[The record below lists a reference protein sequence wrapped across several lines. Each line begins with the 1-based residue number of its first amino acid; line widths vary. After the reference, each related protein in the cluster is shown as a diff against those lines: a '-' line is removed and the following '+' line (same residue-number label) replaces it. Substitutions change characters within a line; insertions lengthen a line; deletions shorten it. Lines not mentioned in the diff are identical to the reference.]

1 MKQNSGG
8 PLRAIGRLKIN
19 FWIALLLCILCVGV
33 TYGVASSRSRAAFGS
48 EENYAQAMKYLEIKN
63 TIDDYYIGEV
73 DEETISS
80 AAFSAMVNSLG
91 DVWSSYMSPTEYQ
104 TYQLYS
110 SNQFIGLGVS
120 ITKDSDTGGFEI
132 TGLTEGS
139 PAENAGLQR
148 GDIILSV
155 DGEDVT
161 GMTISDARSLIT
173 SHIDESVTLLIDR
186 NGSQT
191 EYTVDCR
198 LIYDN
203 PVSYEMINGNVG
215 YIKISNFESGAAD
228 GAIAAIESLLG
239 SGAQYFVFDVRTN
252 PGGLLSELTTLL
264 DYLLPGVDIFVSVD
278 KSGEETVITSNNVC
292 LDMDMCVLVNADS
305 YSAAEFFAA
314 ALQEYGWATIVGEHT
329 TGKGRSQQTFELSD
343 GSALHLSTAKYL
355 TPNRVD
361 LSEQGGV
368 APDIEVAL
376 TGNADSQLDA
386 AVSQLLYG

>member
-1 MKQNSGG
+1 MKQNGG
-8 PLRAIGRLKIN
+8 LLRAIGRLRIN
-19 FWIALLLCILCVGV
+19 FWLAMLLCVLCVGV
-33 TYGVASSRSRAAFGS
+33 TYGAASSNARNAFGS
-48 EENYAQAMKYLEIKN
+48 DENYAQAMKYLEVKN
-63 TIDDYYIGEV
+63 TIDDYYIGTV
-73 DEETISS
+73 DEEAVSA
-80 AAFSAMVNSLG
+80 AAFSAMVDSLG
-91 DVWSSYMSPTEYQ
+91 DVWSSYMSPSEYQ

-120 ITKDSDTGGFEI
+120 IAKDADTGGFEI

-139 PAENAGLQR
+139 PAENAGLAR
-148 GDIILSV
+148 GDIILTV

-173 SHIDESVTLLIDR
+173 SHIDESVDLTVER
-186 NGSQT
+186 NGSPVD
-191 EYTVDCR
+191 YTVDCR
-198 LIYDN
+198 LIYDD

-215 YIKISNFESGAAD
+215 YIRIANFESGAAQSS
-228 GAIAAIESLLG
+228 ISAIESLLTA
-239 SGAQYFVFDVRTN
+239 GAEYFVFDVRTN

-278 KSGEETVITSNNVC
+278 KSGEETVVTSNNVC

-355 TPNRVD
+355 TPKRVD

-376 TGNADSQLDA
+376 SGNTDSQLDA

>member
-1 MKQNSGG
+1 MKQNGG
-8 PLRAIGRLKIN
+8 LLRAIGRLRIN
-19 FWIALLLCILCVGV
+19 FWIAMLLCVLCVGV
-33 TYGVASSRSRAAFGS
+33 TYGVASSNARNAFGS
-48 EENYAQAMKYLEIKN
+48 DENYAQAMKYLEVKN
-63 TIDDYYIGEV
+63 TIDDYYIGTV
-73 DEETISS
+73 DEEAVSA
-80 AAFSAMVNSLG
+80 AAFSAMVDSLG
-91 DVWSSYMSPTEYQ
+91 DVWSSYMSPSEYQ

-120 ITKDSDTGGFEI
+120 IAKDSDTGGFEI

-139 PAENAGLQR
+139 PAENAGLAR
-148 GDIILSV
+148 GDIILTV

-173 SHIDESVTLLIDR
+173 SHIDESVDLTVER
-186 NGSQT
+186 NGSPVD
-191 EYTVDCR
+191 YTVDCR
-198 LIYDN
+198 LIYDD

-215 YIKISNFESGAAD
+215 YIRIANFESGAAQSS
-228 GAIAAIESLLG
+228 ISAIESLLTA
-239 SGAQYFVFDVRTN
+239 GAEYFVFDVRTN

-278 KSGEETVITSNNVC
+278 KSGEETVVTSNNVC
-292 LDMDMCVLVNADS
+292 LDMHMCVLVNADS

-355 TPNRVD
+355 TPKRVD

-376 TGNADSQLDA
+376 SGNTDSQLDA

>member
-1 MKQNSGG
+1 MKQNGG
-8 PLRAIGRLKIN
+8 LLRAIGRLRIN
-19 FWIALLLCILCVGV
+19 FWIAMLLCVLSVGV
-33 TYGVASSRSRAAFGS
+33 TYGVASSNARNAFGS
-48 EENYAQAMKYLEIKN
+48 DENYAQAMKYLEVKN
-63 TIDDYYIGEV
+63 TIDDYYIGTV
-73 DEETISS
+73 DEEAVSA
-80 AAFSAMVNSLG
+80 AAFSAMVDSLG
-91 DVWSSYMSPTEYQ
+91 DVWSSYMSPSEYQ

-120 ITKDSDTGGFEI
+120 ITKDADTGGFEI

-139 PAENAGLQR
+139 PAENAGLAR
-148 GDIILSV
+148 GDIILTV

-173 SHIDESVTLLIDR
+173 SHIDESVDLTVER
-186 NGSQT
+186 NGSPVD
-191 EYTVDCR
+191 YTVDCR
-198 LIYDN
+198 LIYDD

-215 YIKISNFESGAAD
+215 YIRIANFESGAAQSS
-228 GAIAAIESLLG
+228 ISAIESLLTA
-239 SGAQYFVFDVRTN
+239 GAEYFVFDVRTN

-278 KSGEETVITSNNVC
+278 KSGEETVVTSNNVC

-355 TPNRVD
+355 TPKRVD

-376 TGNADSQLDA
+376 SGNTDSQLDA

>member
-120 ITKDSDTGGFEI
+120 IAKDSETGGFEI

-155 DGEDVT
+155 GGEDVT

-376 TGNADSQLDA
+376 TGNTDSQLDA

>member
-314 ALQEYGWATIVGEHT
+314 ALQEYGWATVVGEHT

-376 TGNADSQLDA
+376 TGNTDSQLDA

>member
-376 TGNADSQLDA
+376 TGNTDSQLDA

>member
-361 LSEQGGV
+361 LSVQGGV

-376 TGNADSQLDA
+376 TGNTDSQLDA

>member
-91 DVWSSYMSPTEYQ
+91 DVWSSYMSATEYQ

-252 PGGLLSELTTLL
+252 PGALLSELTTLL

-278 KSGEETVITSNNVC
+278 KSGEETVVTSNNVC

-376 TGNADSQLDA
+376 TGNTDSQLDA

>member
-228 GAIAAIESLLG
+228 GAIAEIESLLG

-376 TGNADSQLDA
+376 TGNTDSQLDA

>member
-73 DEETISS
+73 DEGTISS

-120 ITKDSDTGGFEI
+120 IAKDSDTGGFEI

-368 APDIEVAL
+368 APDIEVSL
-376 TGNADSQLDA
+376 TGNTDSQLDA

>member
-120 ITKDSDTGGFEI
+120 IAKDSDTGGFEI

-292 LDMDMCVLVNADS
+292 LDMDMCVLVYADS

-376 TGNADSQLDA
+376 TGNTDSQLDA

>member
-120 ITKDSDTGGFEI
+120 IAKDSDTGGFEI

-355 TPNRVD
+355 TPKRVD

-376 TGNADSQLDA
+376 SGNTDSQLDA

>member
-120 ITKDSDTGGFEI
+120 IAKDSDTGGFEI

-376 TGNADSQLDA
+376 TGNTDSQLDA

>member
-1 MKQNSGG
+1 MKQNGG
-8 PLRAIGRLKIN
+8 LLRAIGRLRIN
-19 FWIALLLCILCVGV
+19 FWLAMLLCVLCVGV
-33 TYGVASSRSRAAFGS
+33 TYGAASSNARNAFGS
-48 EENYAQAMKYLEIKN
+48 DENYAQAMKYLEVKN
-63 TIDDYYIGEV
+63 TIDDYYIGTV
-73 DEETISS
+73 DEEAVSA
-80 AAFSAMVNSLG
+80 AAFSAMVDSLG
-91 DVWSSYMSPTEYQ
+91 DVWSSYMSPSEYQ

-120 ITKDSDTGGFEI
+120 IAKDADTGGFEI

-139 PAENAGLQR
+139 PAENAGLAR
-148 GDIILSV
+148 GDIILTV

-173 SHIDESVTLLIDR
+173 SHIDESVDLTVER
-186 NGSQT
+186 NGSPVD
-191 EYTVDCR
+191 YTVDCR
-198 LIYDN
+198 LIYDD

-215 YIKISNFESGAAD
+215 YIRIANFESGAAQSS
-228 GAIAAIESLLG
+228 ISAIESLLTA
-239 SGAQYFVFDVRTN
+239 GAEYFVFDVRTN

-278 KSGEETVITSNNVC
+278 KSGEETVVTSNNVC

-376 TGNADSQLDA
+376 SGNTDSQLDA

>member
-1 MKQNSGG
+1 MKQNGG
-8 PLRAIGRLKIN
+8 LLRAIGRLRIN
-19 FWIALLLCILCVGV
+19 FWIAMLLCVLSVGV
-33 TYGVASSRSRAAFGS
+33 TYGVASSNARNAFGS
-48 EENYAQAMKYLEIKN
+48 DENYAQAMKYLEVKN
-63 TIDDYYIGEV
+63 TIDDYYIGTV
-73 DEETISS
+73 DEEAVSA
-80 AAFSAMVNSLG
+80 AAFSAMVDSLG
-91 DVWSSYMSPTEYQ
+91 DVWSSYMSPSEYQ

-120 ITKDSDTGGFEI
+120 ITKDADTGGFEI

-139 PAENAGLQR
+139 PAENAGLAR
-148 GDIILSV
+148 GDIILTV

-173 SHIDESVTLLIDR
+173 SHIDESVDLTVER
-186 NGSQT
+186 NGSPVD
-191 EYTVDCR
+191 YTIDCR
-198 LIYDN
+198 LIYDD

-215 YIKISNFESGAAD
+215 YIRIANFESGAAQSS
-228 GAIAAIESLLG
+228 ISAIESLLTA
-239 SGAQYFVFDVRTN
+239 GAEYFVFDVRTN

-278 KSGEETVITSNNVC
+278 KSGEETVVTSNNVC

-355 TPNRVD
+355 TPKRVD

-376 TGNADSQLDA
+376 SGNTDSQLDA

>member
-1 MKQNSGG
+1 MKQNGG
-8 PLRAIGRLKIN
+8 LLRAIGRLRIN
-19 FWIALLLCILCVGV
+19 FWLAMLLCVLCVGV
-33 TYGVASSRSRAAFGS
+33 TYGAASSNARNAFGS
-48 EENYAQAMKYLEIKN
+48 DDNYAQAMKYLEVKN
-63 TIDDYYIGEV
+63 TIDDYYIGTV
-73 DEETISS
+73 DEEAVSA
-80 AAFSAMVNSLG
+80 AAFSAMVDSLG
-91 DVWSSYMSPTEYQ
+91 DVWSSYMSPSEYQ

-120 ITKDSDTGGFEI
+120 IAKDADTGGFEI

-139 PAENAGLQR
+139 PAENAGLAR
-148 GDIILSV
+148 GDIILTV

-173 SHIDESVTLLIDR
+173 SHIDESVDLTVER
-186 NGSQT
+186 NGSPVD
-191 EYTVDCR
+191 YTVDCR
-198 LIYDN
+198 LIYDD

-215 YIKISNFESGAAD
+215 YIRIANFESGAAQSS
-228 GAIAAIESLLG
+228 ISAIESLLTA
-239 SGAQYFVFDVRTN
+239 GAEYFVFDVRTN

-278 KSGEETVITSNNVC
+278 KSGEETVVTSNNVC

-355 TPNRVD
+355 TPKRVD

-376 TGNADSQLDA
+376 SGNTDSQLDA

>member
-305 YSAAEFFAA
+305 YSVAEFFAA

-376 TGNADSQLDA
+376 TGNTDSQLDA

>member
-1 MKQNSGG
+1 MNIDH
-8 PLRAIGRLKIN
+8 LRYFLV
-19 FWIALLLCILCVGV
+19 L
-33 TYGVASSRSRAAFGS
+33 TQEMHYGRAAQRLNISQSGLS
-48 EENYAQAMKYLEIKN
+48 HAMAALEQELARGRRLLDEQLRIIQA
-63 TIDDYYIGEV
+63 V
-73 DEETISS
+73 DPAVKSLADLRTQPE
-80 AAFSAMVNSLG
+80 FSHFDKLVKS
-91 DVWSSYMSPTEYQ
+91 
-104 TYQLYS
+104 
-110 SNQFIGLGVS
+110 
-120 ITKDSDTGGFEI
+120 
-132 TGLTEGS
+132 
-139 PAENAGLQR
+139 
-148 GDIILSV
+148 
-155 DGEDVT
+155 

-173 SHIDESVTLLIDR
+173 SHIDESVDLIVER
-186 NGSQT
+186 NGSPVD
-191 EYTVDCR
+191 YTVDCR
-198 LIYDN
+198 LIYDD

-215 YIKISNFESGAAD
+215 YIRIANFESGAAQSS
-228 GAIAAIESLLG
+228 ISAIESLLTA
-239 SGAQYFVFDVRTN
+239 GAEYFVFDVRTN

-278 KSGEETVITSNNVC
+278 KSGEETVVTSNNVC

-355 TPNRVD
+355 TPKRVD

-376 TGNADSQLDA
+376 SGNTDSQLDA

>member
-120 ITKDSDTGGFEI
+120 IAKDSDTGGFEI

-314 ALQEYGWATIVGEHT
+314 ALQEYGWATVVGEHT

-376 TGNADSQLDA
+376 TGNTDSQLDA

>member
-203 PVSYEMINGNVG
+203 PVSYEMINGNLG

-292 LDMDMCVLVNADS
+292 LDMDMCVLVDADS

-376 TGNADSQLDA
+376 TGNTDSQLDA

>member
-48 EENYAQAMKYLEIKN
+48 EENYAQAMKYIEIKN

-120 ITKDSDTGGFEI
+120 IAKDSDTGGFEI

-376 TGNADSQLDA
+376 TGNTDSQLDA

>member
-120 ITKDSDTGGFEI
+120 IAKDSDTGGFEI

-173 SHIDESVTLLIDR
+173 SHSDESVTLLIDR

-376 TGNADSQLDA
+376 TGNTDSQLDA

>member
-104 TYQLYS
+104 TYQPYS

-120 ITKDSDTGGFEI
+120 IAKDSDTGGFEI

-228 GAIAAIESLLG
+228 GAISAIESLLG

-252 PGGLLSELTTLL
+252 PGGLLSELTALL

-376 TGNADSQLDA
+376 TGNTDSQLDA

>member
-368 APDIEVAL
+368 APDIEVSL
-376 TGNADSQLDA
+376 TGNTDSQLDA

>member
-73 DEETISS
+73 DEGTISS

-376 TGNADSQLDA
+376 TGNTDSQLDA

>member
-73 DEETISS
+73 DEGTISS

-120 ITKDSDTGGFEI
+120 IAKDSDTGGFEI

-376 TGNADSQLDA
+376 TGNTDSQLDA

>member
-155 DGEDVT
+155 GGEDVT
-161 GMTISDARSLIT
+161 GMTISGARSLIT

-376 TGNADSQLDA
+376 TGNTDSQLDA

>member
-48 EENYAQAMKYLEIKN
+48 EENYAQAIKYLEIKN

-120 ITKDSDTGGFEI
+120 IAKDSDTGGFEI

-376 TGNADSQLDA
+376 TGNTDSQLDA

>member
-1 MKQNSGG
+1 MKEKGG
-8 PLRAIGRLKIN
+8 GLLRAIGRLRIN
-19 FWIALLLCILCVGV
+19 FWIALLLCLLCVGV
-33 TYGVASSRSRAAFGS
+33 TYGVTVSRERAAYGS
-48 EENYAQAMKYLEIKN
+48 DANYAQAMKYLEVKTTLDN
-63 TIDDYYIGEV
+63 YYIGEI
-73 DEETISS
+73 DEETVSS

-91 DVWSSYMSPTEYQ
+91 DMWSSYMGPSEYQ

-110 SNQFIGLGVS
+110 SNQFVGLGVT

-139 PAENAGLQR
+139 PAENAGLTR
-148 GDIILSV
+148 GDIILAV

-161 GMTISDARSLIT
+161 GMTLTDVRSLIT
-173 SHIDESVTLLIDR
+173 SHIDESVELHLNR
-186 NGSQT
+186 NGS
-191 EYTVDCR
+191 EIDVSVDCR

-203 PVSYEMINGNVG
+203 PVSYEMVNGNVG
-215 YIKISNFESGAAD
+215 YIRISNFESGAAQN
-228 GAIAAIESLLG
+228 AISAIESLLQ

-264 DYLLPGVDIFVSVD
+264 DYLLPGGDILVSVD
-278 KSGEETVITSNNVC
+278 KSGEETVVTSNNVC

-314 ALQEYGWATIVGEHT
+314 ALQEYNWATIVGEHT

-343 GSALHLSTAKYL
+343 GSALHISTAKYL

-361 LSEQGGV
+361 LSEEGGV
-368 APDIEVAL
+368 TPDIEVAL
-376 TGNADSQLDA
+376 SGNTDSQLDS
-386 AVSQLLYG
+386 AVSWLLYG

>member
-120 ITKDSDTGGFEI
+120 IAKDSDTGGFEI

-368 APDIEVAL
+368 APDIEVSL
-376 TGNADSQLDA
+376 TGNTDSQLDA